1 VGVIRVKKK
10 VGTVLDEKLLLE
22 AKQVALIQN
31 KSLSKLFEDALKNY
45 LSNFQKK
52 RGTVDA
58 TKGSMK
64 ISPINLKAIMEE
76 ESVFES

>member
-1 VGVIRVKKK
+1 MKKK
-10 VGTVLDEKLLLE
+10 VGTVLDEKLFLE

-64 ISPINLKAIMEE
+64 ILPEDLKAIMEE